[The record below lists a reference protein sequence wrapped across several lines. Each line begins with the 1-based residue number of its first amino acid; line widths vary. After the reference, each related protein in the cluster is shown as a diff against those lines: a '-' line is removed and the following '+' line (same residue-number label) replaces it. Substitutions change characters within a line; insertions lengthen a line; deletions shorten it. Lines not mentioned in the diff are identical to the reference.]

1 MRVTRRIIG
10 LGLVLCLVVS
20 PSFAGDQ
27 KPAGKEK
34 PSAHQRQAGDQKPA
48 GKEKPP
54 ANQKQAGSQKDDL
67 FFDEAFYRAYQGQYF
82 EAIQRLDTEL
92 EQYHR
97 LDDPKLDTLHYNIN
111 EAEFSV
117 GDFELDYR
125 MHYKAGRAI
134 KRVLEG
140 AVDEAVRNEAAFR
153 LARIHFQK
161 DQLDDALQALGRIQ
175 GTVPAKI
182 KNDVEFLRANIYMA
196 TDKPNDAIEVLN
208 HLQNDPSLAGFVA
221 YNLGIA
227 QLQAGKQQEAVEQ
240 LNKAGRIPAN
250 DPAGLAI
257 RDKSNLVLGSILF
270 ESGNFERA
278 KQALDRVRLDGPFSN
293 EALLRAGWAD
303 TSSKQFD
310 RALVP
315 WNILAD
321 REPTDVAVQE
331 ALLAVPHTYADLK
344 LYGRA
349 ALTYGHALELYSGQ
363 LEKIDA
369 SINSIKE
376 GRFLKALIREESRE
390 DQTWVIRL
398 RGLPGAPET
407 YYLMSLMASHDF
419 QTALHNYLDLE
430 DLRSKLMG
438 YQTSLEAFDDIIRLR
453 KKNYEPLLPEVDAKF
468 RELDS
473 RMRVRLQQ
481 RKEFDDRLHAM
492 LTAPRPDFLATED
505 ERIASERIAQIEK
518 QLGNSDSPE
527 SLALRQRLARL
538 RGVLTWRVETEY
550 PQRLTAA
557 FDHLN
562 DLNTQVDALN
572 QQHEA
577 FVRTRQEATHS
588 YVGYDAQIAQLR
600 KRVGSA
606 LKNVDILMARQGEMI
621 ENVAINQLEA
631 RRERLVAQQIQAR
644 FGVADSY
651 DRASRAQAGGG
662 GR

>member
-1 MRVTRRIIG
+1 MRATRRIIG
-10 LGLVLCLVVS
+10 LGLALAMAAVPAS
-20 PSFAGDQ
+20 AGNE

-34 PSAHQRQAGDQKPA
+34 ASA
-48 GKEKPP
+48 
-54 ANQKQAGSQKDDL
+54 NQKDDL

-97 LDDPKLDTLHYNIN
+97 LDDPKLDTLHRNIG

-140 AVDEAVRNEAAFR
+140 AVDEAIRNEAAFR

-196 TDKPNDAIEVLN
+196 TDKPNEAIEVLN

-227 QLQAGKQQEAVEQ
+227 QLQAGKKQEAVEQ
-240 LNKAGRIPAN
+240 LDKAGLIQAS

-257 RDKSNLVLGSILF
+257 RDKSNLVLGSLLF

-349 ALTYGHALELYSGQ
+349 ALTYGRALELYSNQ
-363 LEKIDA
+363 IEKVDA

-453 KKNYEPLLPEVDAKF
+453 KKNYEPLLPEIDAKF

-473 RMRVRLQQ
+473 RMCVRLQQ
-481 RKEFDDRLHAM
+481 RKQFDERLHAM
-492 LTAPRPDFLATED
+492 LTAPRPDYLATTD
-505 ERIASERIAQIEK
+505 ERIASERIALIEK

-527 SLALRQRLARL
+527 SLALRHRLARL

-557 FDHLN
+557 FEHLN
-562 DLNTQVDALN
+562 ELNTQVDALN
-572 QQHEA
+572 QRHEA
-577 FVRTRQEATHS
+577 FVRTRQAATHS
-588 YVGYDAQIAQLR
+588 YVGYDAQIARLR
-600 KRVGSA
+600 ERVGGA
-606 LKNVDILMARQGEMI
+606 LKNVDILMARQGQMI
-621 ENVAINQLEA
+621 ESVAINQLEA
-631 RRERLVAQQIQAR
+631 RRERLVAQQIQGR

-651 DRASRAQAGGG
+651 DRASRAESGAGG
-662 GR
+662 R

>member
-1 MRVTRRIIG
+1 MRVTRRIIE
-10 LGLVLCLVVS
+10 LGLILCLVVS

-27 KPAGKEK
+27 KPSGKEK
-34 PSAHQRQAGDQKPA
+34 PSA
-48 GKEKPP
+48 
-54 ANQKQAGSQKDDL
+54 NQKDDL
-67 FFDEAFYRAYQGQYF
+67 FFDEAFYHAYQGQFF

-97 LDDPKLDTLHYNIN
+97 LDEPGLDTLHRNIG

-196 TDKPNDAIEVLN
+196 TDRPNDAIEVLN
-208 HLQNDPSLAGFVA
+208 HLQNDPSLAGFVS

-227 QLQAGKQQEAVEQ
+227 LLQAGKQQEAVEQ
-240 LNKAGRIPAN
+240 LDKAGQLPAN

-257 RDKSNLVLGSILF
+257 RDKANLVLGSILF

-278 KQALDRVRLDGPFSN
+278 KQSLDRVRLDGPFSN

-310 RALVP
+310 HALVP

-349 ALTYGHALELYSGQ
+349 ALTYGRALELYSGQ

-376 GRFLKALIREESRE
+376 GRFLKALVREESRE

-505 ERIASERIAQIEK
+505 ERIASERIALIEK
-518 QLGNSDSPE
+518 KLGGSNSPA
-527 SLALRQRLARL
+527 SLALRSRAARL